1 MSYDVGLQIDA
12 GNGMKM
18 IGEDY
23 NYTSNMCEF
32 FEWALG
38 ENLKYYNG
46 TDAWL
51 FGEALERAMY
61 KIRIE
66 PREKLLRF
74 NSEYFNGW
82 GDVIGASLFLANIAI
97 QCAKYPN
104 AKVSVSA

>member
-18 IGEDY
+18 IGENY
-23 NYTSNMCEF
+23 NYTSNMYDF

-38 ENLKYYNG
+38 ENLKYYNEI
-46 TDAWL
+46 DAWL
-51 FGEALERAMY
+51 FGEVLERAIH

-74 NSEYFNGW
+74 NSDNGW

-97 QCAKYPN
+97 ECAKYPN